1 MASERDIK
9 RRIKT
14 VRNTQQIT
22 KAMKMVAAAR
32 IKKAEERFK
41 AAQPY
46 SKKLQ
51 EVVRDLTVQ
60 ASDAIHPLMQV
71 RPVQRTAVLV
81 VTSDKGLC
89 GAYNNNLLKMV
100 FPFLSKMNADDF
112 DLIVVGSKGDKFL
125 RRRKF
130 NLHTSQTGWTPDADT
145 ARKISDLL
153 NDWYVEERVDKVVC
167 FYTQSLSA
175 ALQKPVMETL
185 LPLTQD
191 KTQAG
196 EGSIS
201 YTFEPSAQAALDV
214 LLPRYL
220 HNIIYRILLEARVS
234 ELSARL
240 KSMSNATDNANKL
253 AQELTLQYFRVRQDN
268 ITNEILEIS
277 GGRKPSRLPSRRIR
291 LWQAKV
297 RLFRF

>member
-32 IKKAEERFK
+32 IKKAEDRFK
-41 AAQPY
+41 SARPY
-46 SKKLQ
+46 SLKLQ
-51 EVVRDLTVQ
+51 EVMRQLIQ
-60 ASDAIHPLMQV
+60 EASDAVHPLMQV
-71 RPVQRTAVLV
+71 RPVRRTGILV

-89 GAYNNNLLKMV
+89 GAYNNSLLKMV
-100 FPFLSKMNADDF
+100 LPYLNKISREDF
-112 DLIVVGSKGDKFL
+112 DLVLVGGKGEKFL

-130 NLHTSQTGWTPDADT
+130 NPHTAITGWTPDIDT
-145 ARKISDLL
+145 ANKVSDILR
-153 NDWYVEERVDKVVC
+153 DWYVSEQVDRVVC
-167 FYTQSLSA
+167 FYTQAVSA
-175 ALQKPVMETL
+175 ATQKPVMEVL
-185 LPLTQD
+185 LPLSTESKEGEE
-191 KTQAG
+191 KTG
-196 EGSIS
+196 VS
-201 YTFEPSAQAALDV
+201 YTFEPSAQAVLDL

-220 HNIIYRILLEARVS
+220 NNTIYRILLESRVS

-268 ITNEILEIS
+268 ITREILEIS
-277 GGRKPSRLPSRRIR
+277 GGAEALKAS
-291 LWQAKV
+291 K
-297 RLFRF
+297 

>member
-41 AAQPY
+41 AARPY
-46 SKKLQ
+46 SLKLQ
-51 EVVRDLTVQ
+51 EVVRDLTQQ
-60 ASDAIHPLMQV
+60 ASDAVHPLLQV
-71 RPVQRTAVLV
+71 RPVKRTGVLV

-89 GAYNNNLLKMV
+89 GAYNNNLLKLV
-100 FPFLSKMNADDF
+100 FNYISKLNTDDF

-125 RRRKF
+125 RRRRF
-130 NLHTSQTGWTPDADT
+130 AINTSKTGWVPDADT
-145 ARKISDLL
+145 AREISDQVS
-153 NDWYVEERVDKVVC
+153 DWYTEGRVDQVVC
-167 FYTQSLSA
+167 FYTSVVSA
-175 ALQKPVMETL
+175 AVQKPVMETL
-185 LPLTQD
+185 LPISQERTQ
-191 KTQAG
+191 
-196 EGSIS
+196 EGSGNIS
-201 YTFEPSAQAALDV
+201 YTFEPSAQAALDI

-277 GGRKPSRLPSRRIR
+277 GGAEALKAS
-291 LWQAKV
+291 K
-297 RLFRF
+297 